1 MTKKKNKKKKS
12 IKKDVKKKS
21 LMLLGVAGIFL
32 IAIIIFGINNVFTD
46 GFVVKNRTY
55 KVSQHQ
61 KDDSTKRKTVGWVR
75 VQGTNIDYPVLYAP
89 GYNFEYET
97 DDFAWTE
104 ADFEELNNMIYI
116 SGHNIK
122 NQSAQPLITH
132 KNHNRFE
139 QLMSFTYYNFAKDN
153 QFIQYT
159 FKGKNYVYRIYSVA
173 YIDSS
178 DMDIYNKA
186 PYPEENVQV
195 VIDDTKEK
203 SIFDYDVD
211 VESTDKIISLTTCT
225 KMFGEFDDTHFTV
238 NARLL
243 REGESMELANV
254 RKNEQYKIIE
264 EKLKGGDSYDEA

>member
-1 MTKKKNKKKKS
+1 M
-12 IKKDVKKKS
+12 
-21 LMLLGVAGIFL
+21 
-32 IAIIIFGINNVFTD
+32 
-46 GFVVKNRTY
+46 
-55 KVSQHQ
+55 
-61 KDDSTKRKTVGWVR
+61 
-75 VQGTNIDYPVLYAP
+75 
-89 GYNFEYET
+89 
-97 DDFAWTE
+97 
-104 ADFEELNNMIYI
+104 
-116 SGHNIK
+116 
-122 NQSAQPLITH
+122 
-132 KNHNRFE
+132 
-139 QLMSFTYYNFAKDN
+139 
-153 QFIQYT
+153 
-159 FKGKNYVYRIYSVA
+159 YRIYSVA

-186 PYPEENVQV
+186 PYPEENIQV